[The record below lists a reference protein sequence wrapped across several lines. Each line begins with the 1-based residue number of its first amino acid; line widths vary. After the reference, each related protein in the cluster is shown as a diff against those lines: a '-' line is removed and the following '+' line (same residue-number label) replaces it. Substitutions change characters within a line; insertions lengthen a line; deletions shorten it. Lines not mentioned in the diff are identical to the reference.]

1 MLKQIVSKLAN
12 PRILSTSRLG
22 RLFFE
27 DPGEEHQKP
36 RLSYCG
42 SRRFAP
48 SLISPPIKSE
58 SRSSK
63 VPLLCVAFGLGLQ
76 EKDDDK
82 EQENEGLGEDPV
94 KPVEKEE
101 EETDGFE
108 VIDHVKPVESPVQEP
123 DILLESPL
131 SSCEFCGSK
140 LTLDEKSK
148 TKKGLMSVYTRDGTL
163 FAQHIV
169 KKCLNY
175 GCRAAHFLGY
185 TVKNNIRRYNLD
197 VLQTTKFL
205 GEFKY

>member
-1 MLKQIVSKLAN
+1 MIMHTSEKPSLITFYFQNVETDSFKVSQS
-12 PRILSTSRLG
+12 RILSTSRLG

-27 DPGEEHQKP
+27 DPGEEQQKTG
-36 RLSYCG
+36 LSYCG

-48 SLISPPIKSE
+48 SLICPPIKSE

-82 EQENEGLGEDPV
+82 EQENEGIGDDPV

-108 VIDHVKPVESPVQEP
+108 DVKPVECPVQEP
-123 DILLESPL
+123 DIILQSPL
-131 SSCEFCGSK
+131 TSCEFCGSK

-148 TKKGLMSVYTRDGTL
+148 TKKGLMSVYTRDCEICDLTG
-163 FAQHIV
+163 
-169 KKCLNY
+169 KKK
-175 GCRAAHFLGY
+175 AFL
-185 TVKNNIRRYNLD
+185 
-197 VLQTTKFL
+197 
-205 GEFKY
+205 